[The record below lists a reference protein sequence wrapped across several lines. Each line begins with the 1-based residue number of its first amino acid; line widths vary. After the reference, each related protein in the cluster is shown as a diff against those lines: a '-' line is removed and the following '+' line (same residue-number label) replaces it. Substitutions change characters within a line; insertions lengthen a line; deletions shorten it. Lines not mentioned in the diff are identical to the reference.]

1 MVCKMS
7 NKAIL
12 IIALICL
19 LQPIELFHF
28 VSCLLNESYAIP
40 SLNVGGLYEIVQEGV
55 KRGNWKTFLLENI
68 STGQELLDLQEALDK
83 QIITEQ
89 EFDKLREGI
98 INGNQEFVIDIEE
111 FENFDGDTSE
121 SVKIRININGD
132 DIELNTEED

>member
-1 MVCKMS
+1 MKQ
-7 NKAIL
+7 K
-12 IIALICL
+12 IIVLMLAALI
-19 LQPIELFHF
+19 
-28 VSCLLNESYAIP
+28 VSCGSFNEGHAELHI
-40 SLNVGGLYEIVQEGV
+40 N
-55 KRGNWKTFLLENI
+55 KNI

>member
-1 MVCKMS
+1 MKQKMIVLML
-7 NKAIL
+7 ATL
-12 IIALICL
+12 I
-19 LQPIELFHF
+19 
-28 VSCLLNESYAIP
+28 VSCGSFNEAHAELHI
-40 SLNVGGLYEIVQEGV
+40 N
-55 KRGNWKTFLLENI
+55 KNI

>member
-1 MVCKMS
+1 MKQKMIVLML
-7 NKAIL
+7 ATL
-12 IIALICL
+12 I
-19 LQPIELFHF
+19 
-28 VSCLLNESYAIP
+28 VSCGSFNEGHAELHI
-40 SLNVGGLYEIVQEGV
+40 N
-55 KRGNWKTFLLENI
+55 KNI

-121 SVKIRININGD
+121 SVKIRININGN
-132 DIELNTEED
+132 DIVNIDSEDE

>member
-1 MVCKMS
+1 MKQKMIVLMF
-7 NKAIL
+7 ATL
-12 IIALICL
+12 I
-19 LQPIELFHF
+19 
-28 VSCLLNESYAIP
+28 VSCGSFNEGHAELHI
-40 SLNVGGLYEIVQEGV
+40 N
-55 KRGNWKTFLLENI
+55 KNI

-121 SVKIRININGD
+121 SVKIRIDINGD

>member
-1 MVCKMS
+1 MKQKMIVLML
-7 NKAIL
+7 AML
-12 IIALICL
+12 I
-19 LQPIELFHF
+19 
-28 VSCLLNESYAIP
+28 VSCGSFNEGHAELHI
-40 SLNVGGLYEIVQEGV
+40 N
-55 KRGNWKTFLLENI
+55 KNI

>member
-1 MVCKMS
+1 MKQKMIVLML
-7 NKAIL
+7 ATL
-12 IIALICL
+12 I
-19 LQPIELFHF
+19 
-28 VSCLLNESYAIP
+28 VSCGSFNEGHAELHI
-40 SLNVGGLYEIVQEGV
+40 N
-55 KRGNWKTFLLENI
+55 KNI

-111 FENFDGDTSE
+111 FENSDGDTSE

-132 DIELNTEED
+132 DIEFNAEED

>member
-1 MVCKMS
+1 MKQKMIVLML
-7 NKAIL
+7 ATL
-12 IIALICL
+12 I
-19 LQPIELFHF
+19 
-28 VSCLLNESYAIP
+28 VSCGSFNEGHAELHI
-40 SLNVGGLYEIVQEGV
+40 N
-55 KRGNWKTFLLENI
+55 KNI

-132 DIELNTEED
+132 DIELNTEEN

>member
-1 MVCKMS
+1 MKQKMIVLML
-7 NKAIL
+7 ATL
-12 IIALICL
+12 I
-19 LQPIELFHF
+19 
-28 VSCLLNESYAIP
+28 VSCGSFNEGHAELHI
-40 SLNVGGLYEIVQEGV
+40 N
-55 KRGNWKTFLLENI
+55 KNI

-111 FENFDGDTSE
+111 FENLDGDVSE

-132 DIELNTEED
+132 DIVSIDSEEE

>member
-1 MVCKMS
+1 MKQKMIVLML
-7 NKAIL
+7 AIL
-12 IIALICL
+12 I
-19 LQPIELFHF
+19 
-28 VSCLLNESYAIP
+28 VSCGSFNEADGHAELHI
-40 SLNVGGLYEIVQEGV
+40 N
-55 KRGNWKTFLLENI
+55 KNI

-83 QIITEQ
+83 EIITEE

-111 FENFDGDTSE
+111 FENFDGETSE

>member
-1 MVCKMS
+1 MKQKMIVLML
-7 NKAIL
+7 AIL
-12 IIALICL
+12 I
-19 LQPIELFHF
+19 
-28 VSCLLNESYAIP
+28 VSCGSFNEGHAELHI
-40 SLNVGGLYEIVQEGV
+40 N
-55 KRGNWKTFLLENI
+55 KNI

-132 DIELNTEED
+132 DIQLNTEED

>member
-1 MVCKMS
+1 MKQKMIVLML
-7 NKAIL
+7 ATL
-12 IIALICL
+12 I
-19 LQPIELFHF
+19 
-28 VSCLLNESYAIP
+28 VSCGSFD
-40 SLNVGGLYEIVQEGV
+40 EGHAELHIN
-55 KRGNWKTFLLENI
+55 KNI

-83 QIITEQ
+83 QIITEE

>member
-1 MVCKMS
+1 MKQKMIVLML
-7 NKAIL
+7 ATL
-12 IIALICL
+12 I
-19 LQPIELFHF
+19 
-28 VSCLLNESYAIP
+28 VSCGSFNEGHAELHI
-40 SLNVGGLYEIVQEGV
+40 N
-55 KRGNWKTFLLENI
+55 KNI

-89 EFDKLREGI
+89 EFDKLREEI

-132 DIELNTEED
+132 DIELNSEED

>member
-1 MVCKMS
+1 MKQKMIVLML
-7 NKAIL
+7 AIL
-12 IIALICL
+12 I
-19 LQPIELFHF
+19 
-28 VSCLLNESYAIP
+28 VSCGSFNEGHAELHI
-40 SLNVGGLYEIVQEGV
+40 N
-55 KRGNWKTFLLENI
+55 KNI

-132 DIELNTEED
+132 DIELNTEEE